1 MRNTFR
7 IVVIGRVQGV
17 GFRAFVY
24 DLAKRMNIRGEV
36 WNRKD
41 GGVEIL
47 AQHEDKE
54 NLEKFFEDLSLG
66 PGRVD
71 DVQIEEE
78 EFEKTFENF
87 RIVFR

>member
-1 MRNTFR
+1 MTTFR
-7 IVVIGRVQGV
+7 IVVKGMVQGV

-47 AQHEDKE
+47 AQHESREELEEFIE
-54 NLEKFFEDLSLG
+54 NLYLG

-71 DVQIEEE
+71 DVRFEEE
-78 EFEKTFENF
+78 ESKKTFENF